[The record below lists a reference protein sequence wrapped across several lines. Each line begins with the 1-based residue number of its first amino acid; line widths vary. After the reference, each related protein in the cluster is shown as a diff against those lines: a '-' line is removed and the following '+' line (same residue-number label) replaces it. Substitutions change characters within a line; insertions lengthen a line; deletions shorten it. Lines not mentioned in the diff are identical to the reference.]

1 MQPQEHLPG
10 LLSGR
15 INGLSR
21 RIKGLE
27 ETLEKL
33 KGLDVT
39 VHEIQH
45 IVYNFVE
52 KTKEG
57 IVLIQDEMVVWAN
70 KAGCN
75 ILGYELEEVVNKS
88 AIEMAHPKYRTQLSA
103 RYAMVQAG
111 EDIPPGL
118 IWPFITKT
126 REIKYLK
133 PFTYGVKYM
142 GRPAIM
148 SFFFDVSE
156 ERKLQEEQT
165 MRAEMLELV
174 GDFIFML
181 DAKGHIKY
189 VNKAMYESL
198 GYTSDEMLGRSILDF
213 HTEKGAERVKIRL
226 KLVTPTSHGTY
237 KTEYVCKEGTLI
249 QVSVRGKA
257 IEIGGIEYILAVA
270 RRLDHYDTEV

>member
-1 MQPQEHLPG
+1 MQPHEHLPG

-27 ETLEKL
+27 GTLEKL

-39 VHEIQH
+39 VHEIQY

-88 AIEMAHPKYRTQLSA
+88 AVEMAHPKYRDQLSA

-174 GDFIFML
+174 GDYIFML
-181 DAKGHIKY
+181 DAKGRIKY

-198 GYTSDEMLGRSILDF
+198 GYTKDEMLGRSILDF
-213 HTEKGAERVKIRL
+213 HTKEHAEKVKIRL
-226 KLVTPTSHGTY
+226 KLATPSSQGTY
-237 KTEYVCKEGTLI
+237 KTEYVCKEGTL
-249 QVSVRGKA
+249 VPVFTRGKA
-257 IEIGGIEYILAVA
+257 IRLGGTDYILAVA
-270 RRLDHYDTEV
+270 RPLETHDTPI